1 MVQAEDL
8 KSDTANDIPLELVG
22 PPTAPTLPMVD
33 DDTLDQFLRQP
44 ENIQRLPVK
53 PQEYRR
59 EFQRLIV
66 SAFLHSGSDAAA

>member
-1 MVQAEDL
+1 MVQAEDR
-8 KSDTANDIPLELVG
+8 KSDIANDIPLELVG

-44 ENIQRLPVK
+44 EKVQRLPVK

-66 SAFLHSGSDAAA
+66 SAFLHTGSGAAA